1 MTVKI
6 VSENGTEIFGSLS
19 EIERRDCLLRGTSGH
34 NEKVALNFCGGI
46 VSVVGGKVLSETDDY
61 DYQRG
66 VLTSHLDYYVIN
78 PLSPGRVRRSGDT
91 AQPHVIFRSDL
102 NTLFNLHKVNI
113 P

>member
-46 VSVVGGKVLSETDDY
+46 VSIVMRGGE
-61 DYQRG
+61 
-66 VLTSHLDYYVIN
+66 
-78 PLSPGRVRRSGDT
+78 RV
-91 AQPHVIFRSDL
+91 
-102 NTLFNLHKVNI
+102 
-113 P
+113 